1 MSLLRSSFLRLA
13 RLRLIDCTGRALP
26 LYADC
31 GFLPIKLISEIS
43 FDRPTCRVPDTLS
56 ARRPVPAARLLL
68 PAERLPP
75 SDVRLPE
82 PVERL
87 PSSESRL
94 AAVLPVPGSFLSI
107 SYSLMLPPFLV
118 RIAIPSPLLAP
129 RSCWPLLSLP
139 PASRS
144 CLLLLSTLPASCSCR
159 LLLALLPASRSCLTR
174 LPSPRPL
181 SRSILLLLL
190 LILRPR
196 SLRPA
201 SHPSSSYSSQSSISC
216 CFLLCTC
223 PTCFPSLVSR
233 CQSR

>member
-13 RLRLIDCTGRALP
+13 RLLLIDCTGCALP

-31 GFLPIKLISEIS
+31 GFLPIKRISEIS
-43 FDRPTCRVPDTLS
+43 FDRPACRVPDTLS
-56 ARRPVPAARLLL
+56 TRRPVPAALLLL

-94 AAVLPVPGSFLSI
+94 AAVLPGPGSFLSI
-107 SYSLMLPPFLV
+107 SYSLMLSPFLI
-118 RIAIPSPLLAP
+118 RLALSSPP
-129 RSCWPLLSLP
+129 
-139 PASRS
+139 RS
-144 CLLLLSTLPASCSCR
+144 CLLLLSLLPASLSCLLLLSLLPASCF
-159 LLLALLPASRSCLTR
+159 CLTR

-181 SRSILLLLL
+181 SRSILLLRPLT
-190 LILRPR
+190 LRPR

-201 SHPSSSYSSQSSISC
+201 SHASSSYSSQSSISC
-216 CFLLCTC
+216 CCLLCTC

>member
-43 FDRPTCRVPDTLS
+43 FDRPACRVPDTLS
-56 ARRPVPAARLLL
+56 ARRPVPAALLLL

-94 AAVLPVPGSFLSI
+94 AAVLPGPGSFLSI
-107 SYSLMLPPFLV
+107 SYSLMLSPFLV
-118 RIAIPSPLLAP
+118 RLALPSPP
-129 RSCWPLLSLP
+129 
-139 PASRS
+139 RS
-144 CLLLLSTLPASCSCR
+144 CLLLLSLLPASCSC
-159 LLLALLPASRSCLTR
+159 LLLLSPLPASCSCLLLLSLLPASCSCLPR
-174 LPSPRPL
+174 LTSQRPL
-181 SRSILLLLL
+181 SRSLLLLHPL
-190 LILRPR
+190 TLRPR

-201 SHPSSSYSSQSSISC
+201 SHASSSYSSQSSISC
-216 CFLLCTC
+216 CCLLCTC

>member
-56 ARRPVPAARLLL
+56 ARRPVPAALLLL
-68 PAERLPP
+68 PAGRLPP

-144 CLLLLSTLPASCSCR
+144 CLLLL
-159 LLLALLPASRSCLTR
+159 ALLPASRSCLTR

-190 LILRPR
+190 LTLRPR

>member
-56 ARRPVPAARLLL
+56 ARRPVPAALLLL

-118 RIAIPSPLLAP
+118 CIAIPSPLLAP
-129 RSCWPLLSLP
+129 RSCRPLLSLP
-139 PASRS
+139 PVSRS
-144 CLLLLSTLPASCSCR
+144 CLLLLST
-159 LLLALLPASRSCLTR
+159 LPASRSCLTR

-181 SRSILLLLL
+181 SRSILLLLPL
-190 LILRPR
+190 TLRPR

>member
-56 ARRPVPAARLLL
+56 ARRPVPAALLLL

-129 RSCWPLLSLP
+129 RSC
-139 PASRS
+139 
-144 CLLLLSTLPASCSCR
+144 LLLLST
-159 LLLALLPASRSCLTR
+159 LPASRSCLTR

-190 LILRPR
+190 LTLRPR

-201 SHPSSSYSSQSSISC
+201 SNASSSYSSQSSISC